1 MKITELLDI
10 NSIDLNPQISN
21 KEEAIDHLVNLLDQ
35 SGKLNDKEIYK
46 ESVLNR
52 EAQSTTGIGDGV
64 AIPHGQSEG
73 VKTAGLSAMVVKEGL
88 DFKSLDGQP
97 TYLFFMI
104 GAPKDSGGAHL
115 QALAQL
121 STLLMEE
128 DFRNALINASSKE
141 EFLPIAKQY
150 YMFGYDLYATEG
162 TYKFLKEHDVP
173 VHFVNRICEKTNT
186 IFDLMFTDTVD
197 LVIDIPTR
205 NDNLKDGFL
214 IRRFAVEAGIPIY
227 TSLDTAKALID
238 SLEKRKQGVPSL
250 IDITKLR

>member
-1 MKITELLDI
+1 MRITELLDI
-10 NSIDLNPQISN
+10 NSIDLNPQVSN
-21 KEEAIDHLVNLLDQ
+21 KEEAINHLVDLLDQ

-141 EFLPIAKQY
+141 EFLQLIDAKENKKEEVKEIVHPAVLAVTACPTGIAHTF
-150 YMFGYDLYATEG
+150 MA
-162 TYKFLKEHDVP
+162 
-173 VHFVNRICEKTNT
+173 
-186 IFDLMFTDTVD
+186 
-197 LVIDIPTR
+197 
-205 NDNLKDGFL
+205 
-214 IRRFAVEAGIPIY
+214 
-227 TSLDTAKALID
+227 AKALEQAGEI
-238 SLEKRKQGVPSL
+238 LK
-250 IDITKLR
+250 